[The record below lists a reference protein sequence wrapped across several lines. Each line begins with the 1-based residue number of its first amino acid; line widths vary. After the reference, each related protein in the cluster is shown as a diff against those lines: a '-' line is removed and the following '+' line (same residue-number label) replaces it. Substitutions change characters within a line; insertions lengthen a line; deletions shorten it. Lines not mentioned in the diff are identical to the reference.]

1 MRKVRKNPD
10 NDGKIGFWAVF
21 AIGVGGMV
29 GGGIFAVLG
38 LSVELAGGGTP
49 VAFAVAGVVALVTS
63 YSYAKL
69 SVTYPCQ
76 GGTVEFLNQAFGTGL
91 ITGGL
96 NTLLLLSYVVMLSL
110 YSYAFGSYGAS
121 FFHESAQP
129 LVKHIFISGV
139 IILFTMLNVLGAT
152 VVGKAEKWVVGLKLL
167 ILLFFVAIGLWSVSG
182 LRLAPGTWTAPV
194 QLVAGGMI
202 IFVAYEGFELI
213 SNTAADV
220 RNPRKILPAAYFSAV
235 GFVIILYIL
244 VSIVTVGNLALS
256 KIAATRDYA
265 LAEAAKPFLGE
276 FGFSLIAVAAL
287 LSTSSAVN
295 ATLYGSA
302 RISYIVAK
310 EGQLPRVLEK
320 KVWDRPVEGL
330 LIVAG
335 ITLLVGNL
343 FDVSSISTMGSAGFL
358 LIFAAVNYANFR
370 LYKRTGANRV
380 LAAVGAVVCTGA
392 LGALVWETLRTAP
405 ANVWVLVVMGALA
418 FTIEGFYRA
427 ITGREIRPVFKRGNS
442 TG

>member
-1 MRKVRKNPD
+1 
-10 NDGKIGFWAVF
+10 
-21 AIGVGGMV
+21 MV

-49 VAFAVAGVVALVTS
+49 IAFAVAGVVALVTS

-96 NTLLLLSYVVMLSL
+96 NTLLLISYVVMLSL

-121 FFHESAQP
+121 FFYESAQP

-139 IILFTMLNVLGAT
+139 IVLFTVLNVLGAA
-152 VVGKAEKWVVGLKLL
+152 VVGKAEKWVVGLKLV
-167 ILLFFVAIGLWSVSG
+167 ILLFFVAVGLWSVSG

-213 SNTAADV
+213 SNTAGDV
-220 RNPRKILPAAYFSAV
+220 RNPRKVLPAAYFSAV

-244 VSIVTVGNLALS
+244 VSIVTVGNLPLS
-256 KIAATRDYA
+256 SIDAARDYA
-265 LAEAAKPFLGE
+265 LAEAAKPFLGS

-310 EGQLPRVLEK
+310 EGQLPRVLGK
-320 KVWDRPVEGL
+320 KVWDKPIEGL

-335 ITLLVGNL
+335 LTLLAANL

-370 LYKRTGANRV
+370 LYKRTGANRFI
-380 LAAVGAVVCTGA
+380 AAVGAFICVTA
-392 LGALVWETLRTAP
+392 LGALVWETLRTTP
-405 ANVWVLVVMGALA
+405 ENILVLIVMGALA
-418 FTIEGFYRA
+418 FTIEGLYRV
-427 ITGREIRPVFKRGNS
+427 ITGREIKPVFGRDGK